1 MGFASAADRQRIE
14 TFLRRGKRSGLCS
27 GDVQTIA
34 ELVDRADDE
43 LFEKV
48 LCNPHHVLCMPVSC
62 HFRDCKRDGYES
74 DSCKRRYNKCPD
86 LYLFT
91 FTTLP
96 YETVS
101 FYELR
106 HRPHN
111 RELIN
116 KTSRLVEASFIVR
129 MLYKDIY

>member
-1 MGFASAADRQRIE
+1 MANGPACVLA
-14 TFLRRGKRSGLCS
+14 
-27 GDVQTIA
+27 IA
-34 ELVDRADDE
+34 ELVDCAYNE

-48 LCNPHHVLCMPVSC
+48 LSNPHHVL
-62 HFRDCKRDGYES
+62 
-74 DSCKRRYNKCPD
+74 YNSLSNK
-86 LYLFT
+86 
-91 FTTLP
+91 
-96 YETVS
+96 TVS

-116 KTSRLVEASFIVR
+116 KTSHLAEASFIVR